1 MHIYVTTLNKQML
14 EVHTHAHTKMN
25 KDINDIIEGAYEDEI
40 DKRRANE
47 KRNKNKDP
55 TSNSSEIF

>member
-1 MHIYVTTLNKQML
+1 ML